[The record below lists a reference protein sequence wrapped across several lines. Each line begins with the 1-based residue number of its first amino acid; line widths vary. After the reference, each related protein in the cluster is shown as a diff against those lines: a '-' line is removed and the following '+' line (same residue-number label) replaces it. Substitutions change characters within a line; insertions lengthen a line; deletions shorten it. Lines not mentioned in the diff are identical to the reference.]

1 MDADSKVL
9 IQNRNATIK
18 KRLAQSQ
25 RPVANVER
33 SIQRC
38 LPTNSLGFQIK
49 RYNYGKILSYNVCFF
64 VTDLVTWQTDEK
76 HGILYWASIVIFAI
90 FLTTLAIMLLY
101 FIGAIILLLITMVTD
116 TSPIW

>member
-1 MDADSKVL
+1 MWEEVYVGIYLQTAWDSRLNGIIMGRFCL
-9 IQNRNATIK
+9 IMFAF
-18 KRLAQSQ
+18 
-25 RPVANVER
+25 
-33 SIQRC
+33 
-38 LPTNSLGFQIK
+38 SLL
-49 RYNYGKILSYNVCFF
+49 ILI
-64 VTDLVTWQTDEK
+64 LVTWQTDEK